1 MNWIGIDPGLDGA
14 IAVMCEGSITLID
27 TPTVCNGKKRDMDLY
42 TIVRLLKGLS
52 NSQDVMAAIES
63 VHSMPGQGVASTFS
77 FGKGFGMWLGIL
89 AALNIPH
96 QAVAPQTWKKVML
109 ADGGKEKDAS
119 RVKAMQLYPQI
130 ADQLSRKKDHGRAD
144 ALLIAAWAQR
154 AVYGSNRGATPRSV
168 EDGQIKPD
176 TKTLATFGILAT
188 FEDVHIPEDGQHPHI

>member
-14 IAVMCEGSITLID
+14 IAVMSDGGITFVD
-27 TPTVCNGKKRDMDLY
+27 TPTVSNGKKREMDLY
-42 TIVRLLKGLS
+42 AIARLLKGLTC
-52 NSQDVMAAIES
+52 SQDAMVAIEA

-77 FGKGFGMWLGIL
+77 FGKGFGAWLGVL
-89 AALNIPH
+89 AALNVPH

-144 ALLIAAWAQR
+144 ALLMAAWAQR
-154 AVYGSNRGATPRSV
+154 VVYGGNSNV
-168 EDGQIKPD
+168 EQR
-176 TKTLATFGILAT
+176 
-188 FEDVHIPEDGQHPHI
+188 